1 MVTTCR
7 MAGYEVRR
15 HHSLPLH
22 LAHLLVLSNIIILY
36 KRSNFKFNNLFQ
48 FLNTLYILYVNIV
61 KKAIKYQAMRVRII
75 YDSKNQTIGNDAR
88 HYFLDC
94 AHKQADNSE

>member
-1 MVTTCR
+1 MLDETLKTLKVHQT
-7 MAGYEVRR
+7 
-15 HHSLPLH
+15 
-22 LAHLLVLSNIIILY
+22 LVWLNL
-36 KRSNFKFNNLFQ
+36 SNFKFNNLFQ
-48 FLNTLYILYVNIV
+48 FLNTLYILYGNIV
-61 KKAIKYQAMRVRII
+61 TKTIKYQAMRVRII